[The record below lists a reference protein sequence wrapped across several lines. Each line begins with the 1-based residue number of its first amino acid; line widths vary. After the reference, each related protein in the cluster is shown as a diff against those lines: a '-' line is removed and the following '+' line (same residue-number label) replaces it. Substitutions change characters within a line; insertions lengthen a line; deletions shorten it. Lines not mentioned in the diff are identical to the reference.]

1 MDPTADCVNAD
12 SPYHRCMRIGLVLT
26 PPTDLFFR
34 WAAQVGVTDFVARY
48 PGAETFESLSGIH
61 ARAASFGL
69 RLSVIKG
76 YLPLDKII
84 LGQSGRD
91 EQIAEISRVIV
102 HMGRLG
108 IPVLCYNFM
117 LADWTRTDTNVVTRG
132 GAITSGFDLNRMGDR
147 MVPADRRVTSEQLWQ
162 NLEYFLR
169 RVVPV
174 AETSGVKLAMH
185 PDDPPLPAL
194 MGAAQI
200 MHEPAAFERLGQ
212 LVPSPAN
219 GMCFC
224 QGTFAEMGVD
234 IPATIRRLA
243 RIIHY
248 VHFRDVR
255 GTAVKFEETFHDDGQ
270 TDMAAAMRA
279 YHEIGFT
286 GVMRPDHVPRL
297 DDEAGD
303 GSGYSMLARLFAVG
317 YIRGLMHAVEGRH
330 GD

>member
-1 MDPTADCVNAD
+1 
-12 SPYHRCMRIGLVLT
+12 MRIGIVLT
-26 PPTDLFFR
+26 PPTDPFFR

-48 PGAETFESLSGIH
+48 PGAETFEGLAAIH
-61 ARAASFGL
+61 ARAAGFGL
-69 RLSVIKG
+69 RLSVIEG

-84 LGQSGRD
+84 LGQAGRD
-91 EQIAEISRVIV
+91 GQIEEISRLIV

-108 IPVLCYNFM
+108 ISVLCYNFM
-117 LADWTRTDTNVVTRG
+117 LADWTRTDVNVVTRG
-132 GAITSGFDLNRMGDR
+132 GAITNAFDLSRMRDR
-147 MVPADRRVTSEQLWQ
+147 MVPADRRVTAEQLWD

-169 RVVPV
+169 RIVPV

-185 PDDPPLPAL
+185 PDDPPLPEL
-194 MGAAQI
+194 MGSAQI
-200 MHEPAAFERLGQ
+200 MHEPAAFGRLAQ

-243 RIIHY
+243 PLIHY

-255 GTAVKFEETFHDDGQ
+255 GTAEKFEERFHDDGQ

-279 YHEIGFT
+279 YHEVGYH

-297 DDEAGD
+297 EGEEGD
-303 GSGYSMLARLFAVG
+303 GSGYSMLGRLFAVG
-317 YIRGLMHAVEGRH
+317 YMRGLMHAVEGGH